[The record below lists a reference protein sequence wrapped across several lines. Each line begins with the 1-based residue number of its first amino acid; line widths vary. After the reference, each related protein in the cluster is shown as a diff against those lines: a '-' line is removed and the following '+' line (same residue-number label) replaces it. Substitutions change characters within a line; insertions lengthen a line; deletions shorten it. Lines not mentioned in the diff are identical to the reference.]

1 MYCQGCK
8 IVFEEGERCPFCG
21 SKKVRNASPE
31 DICFLTEADP
41 IMSGML
47 KDVLE
52 QNNIPA
58 LNSSTIGAGMA
69 MRAGSMF
76 ERTKFY
82 VRYEHLATAKE
93 IVDELFNS
101 PIIEEYEN
109 EKEC

>member
-31 DICFLTEADP
+31 DICFLTEVDP
-41 IMSGML
+41 IMGGML

-82 VRYEHLATAKE
+82 VRYEHLAMAKE

>member
-41 IMSGML
+41 IMGGML

-52 QNNIPA
+52 QNSIPV
-58 LNSSTIGAGMA
+58 LSSSTIGAGMA
-69 MRAGSMF
+69 MRAGVMF
-76 ERTKFY
+76 ERIKYY
-82 VRYEHLATAKE
+82 VRYEHLQKAKE
-93 IVDELFNS
+93 IAEELFNS
-101 PIIEEYEN
+101 PTVTE
-109 EKEC
+109 